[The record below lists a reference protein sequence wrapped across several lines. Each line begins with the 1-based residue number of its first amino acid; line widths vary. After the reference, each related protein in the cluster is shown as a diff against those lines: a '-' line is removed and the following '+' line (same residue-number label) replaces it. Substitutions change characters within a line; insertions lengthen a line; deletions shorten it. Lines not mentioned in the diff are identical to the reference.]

1 MPMTK
6 DLLADLVM
14 PTPAPAV
21 LLIES
26 LYDGDL
32 PAREVLELD
41 FNARTKSRL
50 RTRLASGA

>member
-6 DLLADLVM
+6 DILADFVM
-14 PTPAPAV
+14 QTPAPAV

-32 PAREVLELD
+32 PARLLGHRP
-41 FNARTKSRL
+41 AT
-50 RTRLASGA
+50 A